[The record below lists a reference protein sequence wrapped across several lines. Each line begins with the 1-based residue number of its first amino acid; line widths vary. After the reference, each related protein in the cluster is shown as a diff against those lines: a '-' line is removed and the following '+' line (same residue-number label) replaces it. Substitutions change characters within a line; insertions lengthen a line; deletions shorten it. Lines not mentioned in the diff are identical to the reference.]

1 MERLLTQLRLC
12 PFLPCSPRINS
23 CSNPSADYIIALG
36 LILSFALSSNRLL
49 TEIDSHHTTPPHT
62 LHKGETLTTFA
73 RLRDDQQHAPPRQL
87 ALAAPRFFAP
97 RRANGRSD
105 WRAWQIDLFPLSHGC
120 ITCTTLDVRD
130 SWESVSQGK
139 SAQNRSFSRESR
151 ISVGRGQHA
160 YIQ

>member
-1 MERLLTQLRLC
+1 MSMTTAANCDNTQNGHA
-12 PFLPCSPRINS
+12 SS
-23 CSNPSADYIIALG
+23 EHALH
-36 LILSFALSSNRLL
+36 
-49 TEIDSHHTTPPHT
+49 E
-62 LHKGETLTTFA
+62 GETLTTFA
-73 RLRDDQQHAPPRQL
+73 RPPHDQQHAPPRQL

-120 ITCTTLDVRD
+120 ITCTTLNVRD

-151 ISVGRGQHA
+151 ISVGRGQHSYVGLA
-160 YIQ
+160 RALRASCGDRGSCLDQTGL